1 MKKKYMKPSLMTIKL
16 QHSGIVCTSD
26 PSKAVPLW
34 DGEAGVKEQGKTNV
48 EDYNVWDDDWRQ

>member
-26 PSKAVPLW
+26 PTNNVPLW
-34 DGEAGVKEQGKTNV
+34 DDE
-48 EDYNVWDDDWRQ
+48 